1 MSRACAFPYAAFAAC
16 LLAACSDRSPGPPAQ
31 TAAPPAPAAGTP
43 APPAATP
50 PPAPAPAPGPT
61 LAQWAQGAQLFGDL
75 GPHVRKVTTTSADAQ
90 AYFDQGL
97 RLIYAF
103 NHDEATRAFAKA
115 IEFDPH
121 CAMCYWGAGEALGPN
136 YNMPAMPE
144 RWAALWQAVEAARQN
159 AAQATPVEQALI
171 AALARRYGGPE
182 PLPPDKMQPFNEAY
196 AAAMRDVAKQFPA
209 DDDVQ
214 VFFAEALMT
223 ANPWKLW
230 SVDGKPS
237 PGTDEIVTTL
247 EAVLARDP
255 QHPGANHYYIHA
267 VEASPHP
274 EKAVAAAERLPGLIP
289 GAGHIVHMPAHI
301 FQRVGRYADAAAA
314 NRNGITTDLAYID
327 KARPPEWTYYSG
339 MYLGHNYQFLGYAAA
354 MQGRADEAIRAT
366 RDMRAHIPD
375 AVLHMGMGLDW
386 YAAEPYFALERFGRW
401 KDLLAEP
408 EPDASLVGLNAAYH
422 YARAV
427 ALAASGKPDEAMA
440 EKARLDAIAAAAPPD
455 APAGLNVA
463 RDLIAVAALAASGRI
478 AIAQGRHDD
487 AITALRSAAAK
498 EDALAYDEPA
508 DWFVPTRHLLGA
520 ELLRAGNAAEAETVY
535 REDLQRH
542 PGNGWALF
550 GLAQALDAQN
560 KKADAAATDRQF
572 RQAWKDADTT
582 LTASAF

>member
-1 MSRACAFPYAAFAAC
+1 MRRACAFPYAFAAAG
-16 LLAACSDRSPGPPAQ
+16 LLVGCSGQAPGPPAS
-31 TAAPPAPAAGTP
+31 TTTPPAPAAAVAAAP
-43 APPAATP
+43 APP
-50 PPAPAPAPGPT
+50 PAGASAPAPGPT
-61 LAQWAQGAQLFGDL
+61 LAQWAQGARLFGNL
-75 GPHVRKVTTTSADAQ
+75 GRHVRKITTQSPDAQ

-103 NHDEATRAFAKA
+103 NHDEAARAFAKA
-115 IEFDPH
+115 VEFDPQ
-121 CAMCYWGAGEALGPN
+121 CALCYWGAGEALGPN

-144 RWAALWQAVEAARQN
+144 RWAVLWQAVQSAQQN
-159 AAQATPVEQALI
+159 ASHASAVEQALI
-171 AALARRYGGPE
+171 AALAKRYGGPE
-182 PLPPDKMQPFNEAY
+182 PLPPEKMQPFNDAY
-196 AAAMRDVAKQFPA
+196 AAAMRDVARQYPA

-247 EAVLARDP
+247 ETVLARDP

-314 NRNGITTDLAYID
+314 NRNGISADLAYID
-327 KARPPEWTYYSG
+327 QAKPPEWTYYSG

-354 MQGRADEAIRAT
+354 MQGRAGETIQAT

-401 KDLLAEP
+401 SDLLAEP
-408 EPDASLVGLNAAYH
+408 EPDASLIGLSAAWH
-422 YARAV
+422 YTRAV
-427 ALAASGKPDEAMA
+427 ALAASGKLDEAAA
-440 EKARLDAIAAAAPPD
+440 EKNRLDAIAAATPAD
-455 APAGLNVA
+455 APAGLNTA
-463 RDLIAVAALAASGRI
+463 RDLIAVAALNASGRI
-478 AIAQGRHDD
+478 AIARGNHDE
-487 AITALRSAAAK
+487 AIAGLRNAAAK

-508 DWFVPTRHLLGA
+508 DWFVPTRHVLGA
-520 ELLRAGNAAEAETVY
+520 ELLRAGKAAEAEAAY

-550 GLAQALDAQN
+550 GLAQALKAQG
-560 KKADAAATDRQF
+560 KDADAAAAERQF
-572 RQAWKDADTT
+572 RQAWKDADVT